1 MPPMG
6 TTTREITVSIAIDG
20 VIYKAAGSQTI
31 ARQANQKGINLTAEL
46 ETATVSNLVT
56 GELYYWFDYSTQREL
71 KALQSDEAYTDGGVS
86 VPEVFQLAGQP
97 AARKKSIIV
106 PLNFAR
112 VNVVDGSLTWFT
124 NDDGTLKV
132 YERTV
137 KLIADRARDY
147 FRSIAVLQRV
157 LDTEVVDSDSG
168 LSGTYVMFD
177 TAMGTVGS
185 ITDAEAEVST
195 K

>member
-1 MPPMG
+1 M
-6 TTTREITVSIAIDG
+6 SIAIDG
-20 VIYKAAGSQTI
+20 VIYKAAGSLTI
-31 ARQANQKGINLTAEL
+31 ARQANQKNINLTAEL
-46 ETATVSNLVT
+46 ERATVGNLVT

-71 KALQSDEAYTDGGVS
+71 KALQANEEYTDGGVS

-97 AARKKSIIV
+97 VARKKSIVV
-106 PLNFAR
+106 PLNFAK
-112 VNVVDGSLTWFT
+112 VNVTDGSLVWFT
-124 NDDGTLKV
+124 NDDGSLKV

-137 KLIADRARDY
+137 KLIADRARAY
-147 FRSIAVLQRV
+147 HPSIAVLQRV
-157 LDTEVVDSDSG
+157 LESEAAVTDES